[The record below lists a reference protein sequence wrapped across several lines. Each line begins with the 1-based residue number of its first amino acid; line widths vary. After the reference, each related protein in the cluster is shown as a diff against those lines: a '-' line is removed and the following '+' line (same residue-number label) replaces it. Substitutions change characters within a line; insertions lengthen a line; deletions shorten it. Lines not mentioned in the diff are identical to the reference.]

1 MSASAAGKAP
11 GPATFRELGLG
22 EPLLKALAE
31 VGYESPSPIQSATIP
46 ALLTGA
52 DLLGQAQTGTGKTAA
67 FALPALERIDL
78 AGREPQVLVLVPTRE
93 LALQVAEAFQRYA
106 SHLKGFHVLPIYG
119 GQSYQPQL
127 NALKRGVHVVVGTPG
142 RVSDHLERGT
152 LKLGAIKLLV
162 LDEADEMLRM
172 GFLEAVEAIL
182 DKTPPNRQAALFSA
196 TLPAPIRRIAQ
207 KHLRSPVEVTIQST
221 TATAA
226 NVRQRYW
233 LVSGLHKL
241 DALTRI
247 LETEPFD
254 GMLVFTRTKQ
264 ATVEL
269 AEKLEARGFSA
280 APLNGDIPQPQRER
294 TIARLKS
301 GDVDIVVATDVA
313 ARGLDVERVGHVVNY
328 DAPYDPESYVHRVG
342 RTGRAGRKG
351 EAILFIAPRERN
363 LLRGIERAMRQQ
375 IEPMNL
381 PTVDAVN
388 ARRIDKFKSR
398 IIEAAATEESK
409 RYRPI
414 LEQLEAETDLA
425 PIDIAAALA
434 SLAQS
439 STPLLLAGAADAP
452 RRDAPRPD
460 AARYEA
466 PRSEAP
472 RRDAPRP
479 NKEPRVET
487 PGADAPAAD
496 TRRMDAPRAD
506 APAPSDAPRPP
517 RRRDRDEAGGRP
529 ARTETFRI
537 EVGSVHEIKAGNIVG
552 AIANEAGLDGV
563 YIGRVDIR
571 EDHSFV
577 DLPEGMP
584 REIFKTLKKT
594 RLAGRELRITKV
606 QRRDEGRPPA
616 AAKHTARSADRGPTK
631 HRAAKH

>member
-106 SHLKGFHVLPIYG
+106 SYLKGFHVLPIYG

-487 PGADAPAAD
+487 PRVDAPAAD